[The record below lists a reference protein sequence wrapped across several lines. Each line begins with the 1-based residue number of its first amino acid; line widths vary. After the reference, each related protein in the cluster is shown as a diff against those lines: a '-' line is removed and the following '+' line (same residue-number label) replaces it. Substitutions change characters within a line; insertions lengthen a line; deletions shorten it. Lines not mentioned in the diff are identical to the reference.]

1 MEKEKLK
8 IIFMGTPEFGAIILE
23 GLIKKEYKPVLVI
36 TSPDKP
42 IGRKQVLTPSL
53 VKVFAQKYGISVI
66 QPLKIK
72 DAKNKIEKLNPDLII
87 LAAYGKIIPKE
98 ILDIPKHGSL
108 NIHPS
113 LLPRWRGPSPV
124 QYTILN
130 GDKET
135 GVTIMKMAEKVDSG
149 SILAQKEI
157 KLEGNET
164 DDTLHDKLGKLGADL
179 LVETIAKWLKGEI
192 KEKTQDESKATYTKI
207 LKKEDG
213 RINWQKSAKE
223 IERQIRAFY
232 PWPGTFALAENK
244 IIKIL
249 KGRILKTLDSTTY
262 PVGKTL
268 VAPQNHLCVQTGEGF
283 LVIERLQLEGKK
295 EMNSEDFLRGHPD
308 FIGTVLK

>member
-1 MEKEKLK
+1 
-8 IIFMGTPEFGAIILE
+8 MGTPEFGAIILE